1 MKSVFF
7 EKMMNRIFQDDI
19 FDYFGQDSYIYV
31 DNFEYTRTSD
41 IFIVSVKLKATDMD
55 LAIDLFP
62 EALELIVS
70 NSFKYMGK
78 KQKLMITCSI
88 EH

>member
-7 EKMMNRIFQDDI
+7 EKMMNKIFQDDI

>member
-62 EALELIVS
+62 EVLELIVS